1 MKTNMVTII
10 KKEFARFFGDK
21 GLVFSTIL
29 LPGLMLFMLYTL
41 MGEMMTNQ
49 FTSEE
54 GFVAK
59 AYVQNMPADL
69 ESMFE
74 SLPANWESIDAS
86 KVADIQAALEG
97 KEADVLL
104 VFPENFMDVVAAY
117 DVTSGQ
123 AAPNIGVFYNSTK
136 PESSDIANM
145 IIPMLETYEASI
157 TNKFDIN
164 AGEVQ
169 YNFAS
174 EKDASGQM
182 FAMLL
187 PMLLMTFLFTGCNAV
202 APESI
207 AGEKERGTIATLLV
221 TPMKRSHLALGKVIS
236 LSIVALMSGVS
247 SFTGT
252 MLSLP
257 KLMAS
262 ELDEM
267 SAAVYSASEYF
278 LLFLIVISAVLL
290 LTAVISIISAWTSS
304 VKEAS
309 TAVSPLMIVV
319 MLIGVSS
326 MLLSG
331 ERVSTLLFMIPL
343 YNLVL
348 CMNGIFSFSYDL
360 IQIMIALGVNLI
372 VTGVLVFV
380 LAKMFNSEKVMF
392 TK

>member
-1 MKTNMVTII
+1 MHNILSIV
-10 KKEFARFFGDK
+10 KKELYRFLTDK
-21 GLVFSTIL
+21 KLMLTTVL
-29 LPGLMLFMLYTL
+29 LPGLMIYGIYSF
-41 MGEMMTNQ
+41 MGEGMMN
-49 FTSEE
+49 
-54 GFVAK
+54 
-59 AYVQNMPADL
+59 
-69 ESMFE
+69 MFE
-74 SLPANWESIDAS
+74 TDEDYKPQVAVYDLP
-86 KVADIQAALEG
+86 
-97 KEADVLL
+97 DVLNTRFQIL
-104 VFPENFMDVVAAY
+104 YMDMIDVEALSVEEAKEMTAAQDLDLVVVFPKDFNEAISSPEKPEIEIY
-117 DVTSGQ
+117 
-123 AAPNIGVFYNSTK
+123 YNSVNN
-136 PESSDIANM
+136 ESSKTYQFVVNALDTYEESLANVFT
-145 IIPMLETYEASI
+145 LNSKGETYDLAS
-157 TNKFDIN
+157 D
-164 AGEVQ
+164 EDM
-169 YNFAS
+169 S
-174 EKDASGQM
+174 
-182 FAMLL
+182 AMIYSMML
-187 PMLLMTFLFTGCNAV
+187 PMLLLTFVYSGCIAV

-262 ELDEM
+262 ELDGM
-267 SAAVYSASEYF
+267 SAAVYSLSEYF

>member
-1 MKTNMVTII
+1 MHNILSIV
-10 KKEFARFFGDK
+10 KKELYRFLTDK
-21 GLVFSTIL
+21 KLMLTTVL
-29 LPGLMLFMLYTL
+29 LPGLMIYGIYSF
-41 MGEMMTNQ
+41 MGEGMMN
-49 FTSEE
+49 
-54 GFVAK
+54 
-59 AYVQNMPADL
+59 
-69 ESMFE
+69 MFE
-74 SLPANWESIDAS
+74 TDEDYKPQVAVYDLP
-86 KVADIQAALEG
+86 
-97 KEADVLL
+97 DVLNTRFQIL
-104 VFPENFMDVVAAY
+104 YMDMIDVEDLSVEEAKEMTASQNLDLVVVFPKDFNEAISSPEKPEIEIY
-117 DVTSGQ
+117 
-123 AAPNIGVFYNSTK
+123 YNSVNN
-136 PESSDIANM
+136 ESSKTYQFVVNALDTYEESLANVFT
-145 IIPMLETYEASI
+145 LNSKGETYDLAS
-157 TNKFDIN
+157 D
-164 AGEVQ
+164 EDM
-169 YNFAS
+169 S
-174 EKDASGQM
+174 
-182 FAMLL
+182 AMIYSMML
-187 PMLLMTFLFTGCNAV
+187 PMLLLTFVSSGFIAV

-262 ELDEM
+262 ELDGM

-331 ERVSTLLFMIPL
+331 ERVSTFLFMIPL

>member
-1 MKTNMVTII
+1 MHNILSIV
-10 KKEFARFFGDK
+10 KKELYRFLTDK
-21 GLVFSTIL
+21 KLMLTTVL
-29 LPGLMLFMLYTL
+29 LPGLMIYGIYSF
-41 MGEMMTNQ
+41 MGEGMMN
-49 FTSEE
+49 
-54 GFVAK
+54 
-59 AYVQNMPADL
+59 
-69 ESMFE
+69 MFE
-74 SLPANWESIDAS
+74 TDEDYKPQVAVYDLP
-86 KVADIQAALEG
+86 
-97 KEADVLL
+97 DVLNTRFQIL
-104 VFPENFMDVVAAY
+104 YMDMIDVEDLSVEEAKEMTAAQDLDLVVVFPKDFNEAISSPEKPEIEIY
-117 DVTSGQ
+117 
-123 AAPNIGVFYNSTK
+123 YNSVNN
-136 PESSDIANM
+136 ESSKTYQFVVNALDTYEESLANVFT
-145 IIPMLETYEASI
+145 LNSKGETYDLAS
-157 TNKFDIN
+157 D
-164 AGEVQ
+164 EDM
-169 YNFAS
+169 S
-174 EKDASGQM
+174 
-182 FAMLL
+182 AMIYSMML
-187 PMLLMTFLFTGCNAV
+187 PMLLLTFVYSGCIAV

-247 SFTGT
+247 SFIGT

-262 ELDEM
+262 ELDGM
-267 SAAVYSASEYF
+267 SAAVYSPSEYF

-331 ERVSTLLFMIPL
+331 ERVSTFLFMIPL

-360 IQIMIALGVNLI
+360 VQIMIALGVNLI

>member
-59 AYVQNMPADL
+59 AYVQNMPDEL

-182 FAMLL
+182 FAMLSS
-187 PMLLMTFLFTGCNAV
+187 NA
-202 APESI
+202 A
-207 AGEKERGTIATLLV
+207 
-221 TPMKRSHLALGKVIS
+221 H
-236 LSIVALMSGVS
+236 
-247 SFTGT
+247 
-252 MLSLP
+252 
-257 KLMAS
+257 
-262 ELDEM
+262 D
-267 SAAVYSASEYF
+267 
-278 LLFLIVISAVLL
+278 
-290 LTAVISIISAWTSS
+290 
-304 VKEAS
+304 
-309 TAVSPLMIVV
+309 
-319 MLIGVSS
+319 
-326 MLLSG
+326 
-331 ERVSTLLFMIPL
+331 IPL
-343 YNLVL
+343 YRL
-348 CMNGIFSFSYDL
+348 
-360 IQIMIALGVNLI
+360 
-372 VTGVLVFV
+372 
-380 LAKMFNSEKVMF
+380 
-392 TK
+392 

>member
-1 MKTNMVTII
+1 MHNILSIV
-10 KKEFARFFGDK
+10 KKELYRFLTDK
-21 GLVFSTIL
+21 KLMLTTVL
-29 LPGLMLFMLYTL
+29 LPGLMIYGIYSF
-41 MGEMMTNQ
+41 MGEGMMN
-49 FTSEE
+49 
-54 GFVAK
+54 
-59 AYVQNMPADL
+59 
-69 ESMFE
+69 MFE
-74 SLPANWESIDAS
+74 TDEDYKPQVAVYDLP
-86 KVADIQAALEG
+86 
-97 KEADVLL
+97 DVLNTRFQIL
-104 VFPENFMDVVAAY
+104 YMDMIDVEDLSVEEAKEMTASQNLDLVVVFPKDFNEAISSPEKPEIEIY
-117 DVTSGQ
+117 
-123 AAPNIGVFYNSTK
+123 YNSVNN
-136 PESSDIANM
+136 ESSKTYQFVVNALDTYEESLANVFT
-145 IIPMLETYEASI
+145 LNSKGETYDLAS
-157 TNKFDIN
+157 D
-164 AGEVQ
+164 EDM
-169 YNFAS
+169 S
-174 EKDASGQM
+174 
-182 FAMLL
+182 AMIYSMML
-187 PMLLMTFLFTGCNAV
+187 PMLLLTFVYSGCIAV

-262 ELDEM
+262 ELDGM

-331 ERVSTLLFMIPL
+331 ERVSPFLFMIPL

-360 IQIMIALGVNLI
+360 IQIMIALGGNLI

>member
-1 MKTNMVTII
+1 MHNILSIV
-10 KKEFARFFGDK
+10 KKELYRFLTDK
-21 GLVFSTIL
+21 KLMLTTVL
-29 LPGLMLFMLYTL
+29 LPGLMIYGIYSF
-41 MGEMMTNQ
+41 MGEGMMN
-49 FTSEE
+49 
-54 GFVAK
+54 
-59 AYVQNMPADL
+59 
-69 ESMFE
+69 MFE
-74 SLPANWESIDAS
+74 TDEDYKPQVAVYDLP
-86 KVADIQAALEG
+86 
-97 KEADVLL
+97 DVLNTRFQIL
-104 VFPENFMDVVAAY
+104 YMDMIDVEDLSVEEAKEMTASQNLDLVVVFPKDFSEAISNPEKPEIEIY
-117 DVTSGQ
+117 
-123 AAPNIGVFYNSTK
+123 YNSVNN
-136 PESSDIANM
+136 ESSKTYQFVVNALDTYEESLANVFT
-145 IIPMLETYEASI
+145 LNSKGETYDLASDEDMSAMI
-157 TNKFDIN
+157 YSMMLPLLLLTF
-164 AGEVQ
+164 V
-169 YNFAS
+169 Y
-174 EKDASGQM
+174 SG
-182 FAMLL
+182 
-187 PMLLMTFLFTGCNAV
+187 CIAV

-262 ELDEM
+262 ELDGV

-331 ERVSTLLFMIPL
+331 ERVSTFLFMIPL

>member
-1 MKTNMVTII
+1 MHNILSIV
-10 KKEFARFFGDK
+10 KKELYRFLTDK
-21 GLVFSTIL
+21 KLMLTTVL
-29 LPGLMLFMLYTL
+29 LPGLMIYGIYSF
-41 MGEMMTNQ
+41 MGEGMMN
-49 FTSEE
+49 
-54 GFVAK
+54 
-59 AYVQNMPADL
+59 
-69 ESMFE
+69 MFE
-74 SLPANWESIDAS
+74 TDEDYKPQVAVYDLP
-86 KVADIQAALEG
+86 
-97 KEADVLL
+97 DVLNTRFQIL
-104 VFPENFMDVVAAY
+104 YMDMIDVEDLSVEEAKEMTAAQDLDLVVVFPKDFNEAISSPEKPEIEIY
-117 DVTSGQ
+117 
-123 AAPNIGVFYNSTK
+123 YNSVNN
-136 PESSDIANM
+136 ESSKTYQFVVNALDTYEESLANVFT
-145 IIPMLETYEASI
+145 LNSKGETYDLAS
-157 TNKFDIN
+157 D
-164 AGEVQ
+164 EDM
-169 YNFAS
+169 S
-174 EKDASGQM
+174 
-182 FAMLL
+182 AMIYSMML
-187 PMLLMTFLFTGCNAV
+187 PMLLLTFVYSGCIAV

-262 ELDEM
+262 ELDGM

-331 ERVSTLLFMIPL
+331 ERVSTFLFMIPL

>member
-1 MKTNMVTII
+1 MHNILSIV
-10 KKEFARFFGDK
+10 KKELYRFLTDK
-21 GLVFSTIL
+21 KLMLTTVL
-29 LPGLMLFMLYTL
+29 LPGLMIYGIYSF
-41 MGEMMTNQ
+41 MGEGMMN
-49 FTSEE
+49 
-54 GFVAK
+54 
-59 AYVQNMPADL
+59 
-69 ESMFE
+69 MFE
-74 SLPANWESIDAS
+74 TDEDYKPQVAVYDLP
-86 KVADIQAALEG
+86 
-97 KEADVLL
+97 DVLNTRFQIL
-104 VFPENFMDVVAAY
+104 YMDMIDVEDLSVEEAKEMTASQNLDLVVVFPKDFNEAISSPEKPEIEIY
-117 DVTSGQ
+117 
-123 AAPNIGVFYNSTK
+123 YNSVNN
-136 PESSDIANM
+136 ESSKTYQFVVNALDTYEESLANVFT
-145 IIPMLETYEASI
+145 LNSKGETYDLAS
-157 TNKFDIN
+157 D
-164 AGEVQ
+164 EDM
-169 YNFAS
+169 S
-174 EKDASGQM
+174 
-182 FAMLL
+182 AMIYSMML
-187 PMLLMTFLFTGCNAV
+187 PMLLLTFVYSGCIAV

-247 SFTGT
+247 SFIGT

-262 ELDEM
+262 ELDGM

-331 ERVSTLLFMIPL
+331 ERVSPFLFMIPL

>member
-1 MKTNMVTII
+1 MHNILSIV
-10 KKEFARFFGDK
+10 KKELYRFLTDK
-21 GLVFSTIL
+21 KLMLTTVL
-29 LPGLMLFMLYTL
+29 LPGLMIYGIYSF
-41 MGEMMTNQ
+41 MGEGMMN
-49 FTSEE
+49 
-54 GFVAK
+54 
-59 AYVQNMPADL
+59 
-69 ESMFE
+69 MFE
-74 SLPANWESIDAS
+74 TDEDYKPQVAVYDLP
-86 KVADIQAALEG
+86 
-97 KEADVLL
+97 DVLNTRFQIL
-104 VFPENFMDVVAAY
+104 YMDMIDVEDLSVEEAKEMTASQNLDLVVVFPKDFNEAISSPEKPEIEIY
-117 DVTSGQ
+117 
-123 AAPNIGVFYNSTK
+123 YNSVNN
-136 PESSDIANM
+136 ESSKTYQFVVNALDTYEESLANVFT
-145 IIPMLETYEASI
+145 LNSKGETYDLAS
-157 TNKFDIN
+157 D
-164 AGEVQ
+164 EDM
-169 YNFAS
+169 S
-174 EKDASGQM
+174 
-182 FAMLL
+182 AMIYSMML
-187 PMLLMTFLFTGCNAV
+187 PMLLLTFVYSGCIAV

-247 SFTGT
+247 SFIGT

-262 ELDEM
+262 ELDGM

-331 ERVSTLLFMIPL
+331 ERVSTFLFMIPL

>member
-1 MKTNMVTII
+1 MHNILSIV
-10 KKEFARFFGDK
+10 KKELYRFLTDK
-21 GLVFSTIL
+21 KLMLTTVL
-29 LPGLMLFMLYTL
+29 LPGLMIYGIYSF
-41 MGEMMTNQ
+41 MGEGMMN
-49 FTSEE
+49 
-54 GFVAK
+54 
-59 AYVQNMPADL
+59 
-69 ESMFE
+69 MFE
-74 SLPANWESIDAS
+74 TDEDYKPQVAVYDLP
-86 KVADIQAALEG
+86 
-97 KEADVLL
+97 DVLKTRFQIL
-104 VFPENFMDVVAAY
+104 YMDMIDVEDLSVEEAKEMTAEQDLDLVVVFPKDFNEAISSPEKPEIEIY
-117 DVTSGQ
+117 
-123 AAPNIGVFYNSTK
+123 YNSVNN
-136 PESSDIANM
+136 ESSKTYQFVVNALDTYEESLANVFT
-145 IIPMLETYEASI
+145 LNSKGETYDLAS
-157 TNKFDIN
+157 D
-164 AGEVQ
+164 EDM
-169 YNFAS
+169 S
-174 EKDASGQM
+174 
-182 FAMLL
+182 AMIYSMML
-187 PMLLMTFLFTGCNAV
+187 PMLLLTFVYSGCIAV

-262 ELDEM
+262 ELEGM

-331 ERVSTLLFMIPL
+331 ERVSTFLFMIPL

-360 IQIMIALGVNLI
+360 VQIMIALGVNLI

>member
-1 MKTNMVTII
+1 MHNILSIV
-10 KKEFARFFGDK
+10 KKELYRFLTDK
-21 GLVFSTIL
+21 KLMLTTVL
-29 LPGLMLFMLYTL
+29 LPGLMIYGIYSF
-41 MGEMMTNQ
+41 MGEGMMN
-49 FTSEE
+49 
-54 GFVAK
+54 
-59 AYVQNMPADL
+59 
-69 ESMFE
+69 MFE
-74 SLPANWESIDAS
+74 TDEDYKPQVAVYDLP
-86 KVADIQAALEG
+86 
-97 KEADVLL
+97 DVLNTRFQIL
-104 VFPENFMDVVAAY
+104 YMDMIDVEDLSVEEAKEMTAEQDLDLVVVFPKDFNEAISSPEKPEIEIY
-117 DVTSGQ
+117 
-123 AAPNIGVFYNSTK
+123 YNSVNN
-136 PESSDIANM
+136 ESSKTYQFVVNALDTYEESLANVFT
-145 IIPMLETYEASI
+145 LNSKGETYDLAS
-157 TNKFDIN
+157 D
-164 AGEVQ
+164 EDM
-169 YNFAS
+169 S
-174 EKDASGQM
+174 
-182 FAMLL
+182 AMIYSMML
-187 PMLLMTFLFTGCNAV
+187 PMLLLTFVYSGCIAV

-262 ELDEM
+262 ELDGM
-267 SAAVYSASEYF
+267 SAAVYSVSEYF

-331 ERVSTLLFMIPL
+331 ERVSTFLFMIPL

-360 IQIMIALGVNLI
+360 VQIMIALGVNLI

>member
-1 MKTNMVTII
+1 MHNILSIV
-10 KKEFARFFGDK
+10 KKELYRFLTDK
-21 GLVFSTIL
+21 KLMLTTVL
-29 LPGLMLFMLYTL
+29 LPGLMIYGIYSF
-41 MGEMMTNQ
+41 MGEGMMN
-49 FTSEE
+49 
-54 GFVAK
+54 
-59 AYVQNMPADL
+59 
-69 ESMFE
+69 MFE
-74 SLPANWESIDAS
+74 TDEDYKPQVAVYDLP
-86 KVADIQAALEG
+86 
-97 KEADVLL
+97 DVLNTRFQIL
-104 VFPENFMDVVAAY
+104 YMDMIDVEDLSVEEAKEMTASQNLDLVVVFPKDFSEAISNPEKPEIEIY
-117 DVTSGQ
+117 
-123 AAPNIGVFYNSTK
+123 YNSVNN
-136 PESSDIANM
+136 ESSKTYQFVVNALDTYEESLANVFT
-145 IIPMLETYEASI
+145 LNSKGETYDLAS
-157 TNKFDIN
+157 D
-164 AGEVQ
+164 EDM
-169 YNFAS
+169 S
-174 EKDASGQM
+174 
-182 FAMLL
+182 AMIYSMML
-187 PMLLMTFLFTGCNAV
+187 PMLLLTFVYSGCIAV

-247 SFTGT
+247 SFIGT

-262 ELDEM
+262 ELDGM

-331 ERVSTLLFMIPL
+331 ERVSPFLFMIPL

>member
-1 MKTNMVTII
+1 MHNMLSIV
-10 KKEFARFFGDK
+10 KKELYRFLTDK
-21 GLVFSTIL
+21 KLMLTTVL
-29 LPGLMLFMLYTL
+29 LPGLMIYGIYSF
-41 MGEMMTNQ
+41 MGEGMMN
-49 FTSEE
+49 
-54 GFVAK
+54 
-59 AYVQNMPADL
+59 
-69 ESMFE
+69 MFE
-74 SLPANWESIDAS
+74 TDDDYKPQVAVYDLPDILNTRFQILYMDMIDVENLSIEEA
-86 KVADIQAALEG
+86 KEMTAAQEL
-97 KEADVLL
+97 DLVV
-104 VFPENFMDVVAAY
+104 VFPKNFDEAVSSPEKPEIEIY
-117 DVTSGQ
+117 
-123 AAPNIGVFYNSTK
+123 YNSVNN
-136 PESSDIANM
+136 ESSKTYQFVLNALDTYEESLANVFT
-145 IIPMLETYEASI
+145 LNSKGETYDLAS
-157 TNKFDIN
+157 D
-164 AGEVQ
+164 EDM
-169 YNFAS
+169 S
-174 EKDASGQM
+174 
-182 FAMLL
+182 AMIYSMML
-187 PMLLMTFLFTGCNAV
+187 PMLLLTFVYSGCIAV

-247 SFTGT
+247 SFIGT

-262 ELDEM
+262 ELEGM

-331 ERVSTLLFMIPL
+331 EKISTLLFMIPL

-348 CMNGIFSFSYDL
+348 CMNGIFSFSYD
-360 IQIMIALGVNLI
+360 ITQIIVALGVNLV

>member
-1 MKTNMVTII
+1 MHNILSIV
-10 KKEFARFFGDK
+10 KKELYRFLTDK
-21 GLVFSTIL
+21 KLMLTTVL
-29 LPGLMLFMLYTL
+29 LPGLMIYGIYSF
-41 MGEMMTNQ
+41 MGEGMMNMFETDEDYKPQ
-49 FTSEE
+49 
-54 GFVAK
+54 VAV
-59 AYVQNMPADL
+59 YDLPDVLNTRFQILYMDMIDVQNLSVEEAKEMTAAQDL
-69 ESMFE
+69 DLVVVFPKDFSEAISSPEKPEIEIYYNSVNNESSKTYQFVVNALDTYEE
-74 SLPANWESIDAS
+74 SLANVFTLNS
-86 KVADIQAALEG
+86 KG
-97 KEADVLL
+97 
-104 VFPENFMDVVAAY
+104 
-117 DVTSGQ
+117 
-123 AAPNIGVFYNSTK
+123 
-136 PESSDIANM
+136 
-145 IIPMLETYEASI
+145 ETYDLAS
-157 TNKFDIN
+157 D
-164 AGEVQ
+164 EDM
-169 YNFAS
+169 S
-174 EKDASGQM
+174 
-182 FAMLL
+182 AMIYSMML
-187 PMLLMTFLFTGCNAV
+187 PMLLLTFVYSGCIAV

-262 ELDEM
+262 ELDGM
-267 SAAVYSASEYF
+267 SAAVYSVSEYF

-331 ERVSTLLFMIPL
+331 ERVSTFLFMIPL

-360 IQIMIALGVNLI
+360 VQIMIALGVNLI

>member
-1 MKTNMVTII
+1 MRNILSIV
-10 KKEFARFFGDK
+10 KKELYRFLTDK
-21 GLVFSTIL
+21 KLMLTTVL
-29 LPGLMLFMLYTL
+29 LPGLMIYGIYSF
-41 MGEMMTNQ
+41 MGEGMMN
-49 FTSEE
+49 
-54 GFVAK
+54 
-59 AYVQNMPADL
+59 
-69 ESMFE
+69 MFE
-74 SLPANWESIDAS
+74 TDEDYKPQVAVYDLPDILNTRFQILYMDMIDVEDLSVEEA
-86 KVADIQAALEG
+86 KEMTAAQDL
-97 KEADVLL
+97 DLVV
-104 VFPENFMDVVAAY
+104 VFPKDFNEAISSPEKPEIEIY
-117 DVTSGQ
+117 
-123 AAPNIGVFYNSTK
+123 YNSVNN
-136 PESSDIANM
+136 ESSQTYQFVVNALDTYEESLANVFT
-145 IIPMLETYEASI
+145 LNSKGETYDLAS
-157 TNKFDIN
+157 D
-164 AGEVQ
+164 EDM
-169 YNFAS
+169 S
-174 EKDASGQM
+174 
-182 FAMLL
+182 AMIYSMML
-187 PMLLMTFLFTGCNAV
+187 PMLLLTFVYSGCIAV

-247 SFTGT
+247 SFIGT

-262 ELDEM
+262 ELDGM

-331 ERVSTLLFMIPL
+331 ERVSTFLFMIPL

>member
-1 MKTNMVTII
+1 MHNILSIV
-10 KKEFARFFGDK
+10 KKELYRFLTDK
-21 GLVFSTIL
+21 KLMLTTVL
-29 LPGLMLFMLYTL
+29 LPGLMIYGIYSF
-41 MGEMMTNQ
+41 MGEGMMN
-49 FTSEE
+49 
-54 GFVAK
+54 
-59 AYVQNMPADL
+59 
-69 ESMFE
+69 MFE
-74 SLPANWESIDAS
+74 TDEDYKPQVAVYDLP
-86 KVADIQAALEG
+86 
-97 KEADVLL
+97 DVLKTRFQIL
-104 VFPENFMDVVAAY
+104 YMDMIDVEDLSVEEAKEMTAAQDLDLVVVFPKDFNEAISSPEKPEIEIY
-117 DVTSGQ
+117 
-123 AAPNIGVFYNSTK
+123 YNSVNN
-136 PESSDIANM
+136 ESSKTYQFVVNALDTYEESLANVFT
-145 IIPMLETYEASI
+145 LNSKGETYDLAS
-157 TNKFDIN
+157 D
-164 AGEVQ
+164 EDM
-169 YNFAS
+169 S
-174 EKDASGQM
+174 
-182 FAMLL
+182 AMIYSMML
-187 PMLLMTFLFTGCNAV
+187 PMLLLTFVYSGCIAV

-262 ELDEM
+262 ELDGM
-267 SAAVYSASEYF
+267 SAAVYSVSEYF

-331 ERVSTLLFMIPL
+331 ERVSTFLFMIPL

>member
-1 MKTNMVTII
+1 MHNILSIV
-10 KKEFARFFGDK
+10 KKELYRFLTDK
-21 GLVFSTIL
+21 KLMLTTVL
-29 LPGLMLFMLYTL
+29 LPGLMIYGIYSF
-41 MGEMMTNQ
+41 MGEGMMN
-49 FTSEE
+49 
-54 GFVAK
+54 
-59 AYVQNMPADL
+59 
-69 ESMFE
+69 MFE
-74 SLPANWESIDAS
+74 TDEDYKPQVAVYDLP
-86 KVADIQAALEG
+86 
-97 KEADVLL
+97 DVLNTRFQIL
-104 VFPENFMDVVAAY
+104 YMDMIDVEDLSVEEAKEMTAEQDLDLVVVFPKDFNEAISSPEKPEIEIY
-117 DVTSGQ
+117 
-123 AAPNIGVFYNSTK
+123 YNSVNN
-136 PESSDIANM
+136 ESSKTYQFVVNALDTYEESLANVFT
-145 IIPMLETYEASI
+145 LNSKGETYDLAS
-157 TNKFDIN
+157 D
-164 AGEVQ
+164 EDM
-169 YNFAS
+169 S
-174 EKDASGQM
+174 
-182 FAMLL
+182 AMIYSMML
-187 PMLLMTFLFTGCNAV
+187 PMLLLTFVYSGCIAV

-247 SFTGT
+247 SFIGT

-262 ELDEM
+262 ELDGM
-267 SAAVYSASEYF
+267 SAAVYSVSEYF

-331 ERVSTLLFMIPL
+331 ERVSTFLFMIPL

>member
-1 MKTNMVTII
+1 MHNILSIV
-10 KKEFARFFGDK
+10 KKELYRFLTDK
-21 GLVFSTIL
+21 KLMLTTVL
-29 LPGLMLFMLYTL
+29 LPGLMIYGIYSF
-41 MGEMMTNQ
+41 MGEDMMN
-49 FTSEE
+49 
-54 GFVAK
+54 
-59 AYVQNMPADL
+59 
-69 ESMFE
+69 MFE
-74 SLPANWESIDAS
+74 TDEDYKPQVAVYDLP
-86 KVADIQAALEG
+86 
-97 KEADVLL
+97 DVLNTRFQIL
-104 VFPENFMDVVAAY
+104 YMDMIDVEDLSVEEAKEMTAAQDLDLVVVFPKDFNEAISSPEKPEIEIY
-117 DVTSGQ
+117 
-123 AAPNIGVFYNSTK
+123 YNSVNN
-136 PESSDIANM
+136 ESSKTYQFVVNALDTYEESLANVFT
-145 IIPMLETYEASI
+145 LNSKGETYDLAS
-157 TNKFDIN
+157 D
-164 AGEVQ
+164 EDM
-169 YNFAS
+169 S
-174 EKDASGQM
+174 
-182 FAMLL
+182 AMIYSMML
-187 PMLLMTFLFTGCNAV
+187 PMLLLTFVYSGCIAV

-247 SFTGT
+247 SFIGT

-262 ELDEM
+262 ELDGM
-267 SAAVYSASEYF
+267 SAAVYSPSEYF

-331 ERVSTLLFMIPL
+331 ERVSTFLFMIPL

>member
-1 MKTNMVTII
+1 MHNILSIV
-10 KKEFARFFGDK
+10 KKELYRFLTDK
-21 GLVFSTIL
+21 KLMLTTVL
-29 LPGLMLFMLYTL
+29 LPGLMIYGIYSF
-41 MGEMMTNQ
+41 MGEGMMN
-49 FTSEE
+49 
-54 GFVAK
+54 
-59 AYVQNMPADL
+59 
-69 ESMFE
+69 MFE
-74 SLPANWESIDAS
+74 TDEDYKPQVAVYDLP
-86 KVADIQAALEG
+86 
-97 KEADVLL
+97 DVLNTRFQIL
-104 VFPENFMDVVAAY
+104 YMDMIDVEDLSVEEAKEMTAEQDLDLVVVFPKDFNEAISSPEKPEIEIY
-117 DVTSGQ
+117 
-123 AAPNIGVFYNSTK
+123 YNSVNN
-136 PESSDIANM
+136 ESSKTYQFVVNALDTYEESLANVFT
-145 IIPMLETYEASI
+145 LNSKGETYDLAS
-157 TNKFDIN
+157 D
-164 AGEVQ
+164 EDM
-169 YNFAS
+169 S
-174 EKDASGQM
+174 
-182 FAMLL
+182 AMIYSMML
-187 PMLLMTFLFTGCNAV
+187 PMLLLTFVYSGCIAV

-262 ELDEM
+262 ELDGM
-267 SAAVYSASEYF
+267 SAAVYSVSEYF

-331 ERVSTLLFMIPL
+331 ERVSTFLFMIPL

>member
-1 MKTNMVTII
+1 MHNILSIV
-10 KKEFARFFGDK
+10 KKELYRFLTDK
-21 GLVFSTIL
+21 KLMLTTVL
-29 LPGLMLFMLYTL
+29 LPGLMIYGIYSF
-41 MGEMMTNQ
+41 MGEGMMN
-49 FTSEE
+49 
-54 GFVAK
+54 
-59 AYVQNMPADL
+59 
-69 ESMFE
+69 MFE
-74 SLPANWESIDAS
+74 TDEDYKPQVAVYDLP
-86 KVADIQAALEG
+86 
-97 KEADVLL
+97 DVLNTRFQIL
-104 VFPENFMDVVAAY
+104 YMDMIDVEDLSVEEAKEMTAAQDLDLVVVFPKDFNEAISSPEKPEIEIY
-117 DVTSGQ
+117 
-123 AAPNIGVFYNSTK
+123 YNSVNN
-136 PESSDIANM
+136 ESSKTYQFVVNALDTYEESLANVFT
-145 IIPMLETYEASI
+145 LNSKGETYDLAS
-157 TNKFDIN
+157 D
-164 AGEVQ
+164 EDM
-169 YNFAS
+169 S
-174 EKDASGQM
+174 
-182 FAMLL
+182 AMIYSMML
-187 PMLLMTFLFTGCNAV
+187 PMLLLTFVYSGCIAV

-247 SFTGT
+247 SFIGT

-262 ELDEM
+262 ELDGM
-267 SAAVYSASEYF
+267 SAAVYSVSEYF

-331 ERVSTLLFMIPL
+331 ERVSTFLFMIPL

-348 CMNGIFSFSYDL
+348 CMNGIFSLSYDM

>member
-1 MKTNMVTII
+1 MHNILSIV
-10 KKEFARFFGDK
+10 KKELYRFLTDK
-21 GLVFSTIL
+21 KLMLTTVL
-29 LPGLMLFMLYTL
+29 LPGLMIYGIYSF
-41 MGEMMTNQ
+41 MGEGMMN
-49 FTSEE
+49 
-54 GFVAK
+54 
-59 AYVQNMPADL
+59 
-69 ESMFE
+69 MFE
-74 SLPANWESIDAS
+74 TDEDYKPQVAVYDLP
-86 KVADIQAALEG
+86 
-97 KEADVLL
+97 DVLNTRFQIL
-104 VFPENFMDVVAAY
+104 YMDMIDVEDLSVEEAKEMTAAQDLDLVVVFPKDFNEAISSPEKPEIEIY
-117 DVTSGQ
+117 
-123 AAPNIGVFYNSTK
+123 YNSVNN
-136 PESSDIANM
+136 ESSKTYQFVVNALDTYEESLANVFT
-145 IIPMLETYEASI
+145 LNSKGETYDLAS
-157 TNKFDIN
+157 D
-164 AGEVQ
+164 EDM
-169 YNFAS
+169 S
-174 EKDASGQM
+174 
-182 FAMLL
+182 AMIYSMML
-187 PMLLMTFLFTGCNAV
+187 PMLLLTFVYSGCIAV

-262 ELDEM
+262 ELDGV

-331 ERVSTLLFMIPL
+331 ERVSTFLFMIPL

>member
-1 MKTNMVTII
+1 MHNILSIV
-10 KKEFARFFGDK
+10 KKELYRFLTDK
-21 GLVFSTIL
+21 KLMLTTVL
-29 LPGLMLFMLYTL
+29 LPGLMIYGIYSF
-41 MGEMMTNQ
+41 MGEGMMN
-49 FTSEE
+49 
-54 GFVAK
+54 
-59 AYVQNMPADL
+59 
-69 ESMFE
+69 MFE
-74 SLPANWESIDAS
+74 TDEDYKPQVAVYDLP
-86 KVADIQAALEG
+86 
-97 KEADVLL
+97 DVLKTRFQIL
-104 VFPENFMDVVAAY
+104 YMDMIDVEDLSVEEAKEMTAAQDLDLVVVFPKDFNEAISSPEKPEIEIY
-117 DVTSGQ
+117 
-123 AAPNIGVFYNSTK
+123 YNSVNN
-136 PESSDIANM
+136 ESSKTYQFVVNALDTYEESLANVFT
-145 IIPMLETYEASI
+145 LNSKGETYDLAS
-157 TNKFDIN
+157 D
-164 AGEVQ
+164 EDM
-169 YNFAS
+169 S
-174 EKDASGQM
+174 
-182 FAMLL
+182 AMIYSMML
-187 PMLLMTFLFTGCNAV
+187 PMLLLTFVYSGCIAV

-262 ELDEM
+262 ELDGM

-331 ERVSTLLFMIPL
+331 ERVSTFLFMIPL

>member
-1 MKTNMVTII
+1 MHNILSIV
-10 KKEFARFFGDK
+10 KKELYRFLTDK
-21 GLVFSTIL
+21 KLMLTTVL
-29 LPGLMLFMLYTL
+29 LPGLMIYGIYSF
-41 MGEMMTNQ
+41 MGEGMMN
-49 FTSEE
+49 
-54 GFVAK
+54 
-59 AYVQNMPADL
+59 
-69 ESMFE
+69 MFE
-74 SLPANWESIDAS
+74 TDEDYKPQVAVYDLP
-86 KVADIQAALEG
+86 
-97 KEADVLL
+97 DVLNTRFQIL
-104 VFPENFMDVVAAY
+104 YMDMIDVEDLSVEEAKEMTASQNLDLVVVFPKDFSEAISNPEKPEIEIY
-117 DVTSGQ
+117 
-123 AAPNIGVFYNSTK
+123 YNSVNN
-136 PESSDIANM
+136 ESSKTYQFVVNALDTYEESLANVFT
-145 IIPMLETYEASI
+145 LNSKGETYDLAS
-157 TNKFDIN
+157 D
-164 AGEVQ
+164 EDM
-169 YNFAS
+169 S
-174 EKDASGQM
+174 
-182 FAMLL
+182 AMIYSMML
-187 PMLLMTFLFTGCNAV
+187 PMLLLTFVYSGCIAV

-247 SFTGT
+247 SFIGT

-331 ERVSTLLFMIPL
+331 ERVSTFLFMIPL